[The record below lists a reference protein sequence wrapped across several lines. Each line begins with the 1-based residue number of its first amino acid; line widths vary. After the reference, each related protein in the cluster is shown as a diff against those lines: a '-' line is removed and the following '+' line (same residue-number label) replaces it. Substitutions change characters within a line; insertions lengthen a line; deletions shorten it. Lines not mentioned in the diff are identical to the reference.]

1 MRHCAASPAAFFH
14 KEKRNMA
21 KEQTTVIQLFDHHD
35 ERFLLDTVQQGA
47 RDGSHV
53 YFHEATESYVVS
65 GKTLSGRQVEHA
77 VIHDQ
82 EEQARDMLKSGD
94 APGDVWS
101 MLYISARSIGRLAK
115 QEGIKL
121 PYRWF
126 SKAQQLREQ
135 RIQEGKCSSCGGELT
150 EQDAY

>member
-1 MRHCAASPAAFFH
+1 
-14 KEKRNMA
+14 MA
-21 KEQTTVIQLFDHHD
+21 NEQVTVIQLFDHHD
-35 ERFLLDTVQQGA
+35 ERFLLETVQQGA
-47 RDGSHV
+47 KEGAHV
-53 YFHEATESYVVS
+53 YFHEASESYVVS
-65 GKTLSGRQVEHA
+65 GKPLSARQVERT

-94 APGDVWS
+94 TPGDVWS
-101 MLYISARSIGRLAK
+101 TLYISARSIGRLAK

-135 RIQEGKCSSCGGELT
+135 RIQEGKCASCGGELT
-150 EQDAY
+150 EQDAN